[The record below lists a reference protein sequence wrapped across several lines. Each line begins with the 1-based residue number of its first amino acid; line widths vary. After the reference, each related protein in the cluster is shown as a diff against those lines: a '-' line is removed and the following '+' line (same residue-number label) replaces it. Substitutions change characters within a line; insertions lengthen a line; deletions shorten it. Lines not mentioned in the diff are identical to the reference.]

1 MEALGRRVNKRG
13 YLVDDEDNIVNKY
26 GELVLQREDLDS
38 SSGDI
43 PADVFAD
50 LFIPK

>member
-1 MEALGRRVNKRG
+1 MNQRG

-26 GELVLQREDLDS
+26 GERVLLKDELDS
-38 SSGDI
+38 ETGDI
-43 PADVFAD
+43 PADIFAD